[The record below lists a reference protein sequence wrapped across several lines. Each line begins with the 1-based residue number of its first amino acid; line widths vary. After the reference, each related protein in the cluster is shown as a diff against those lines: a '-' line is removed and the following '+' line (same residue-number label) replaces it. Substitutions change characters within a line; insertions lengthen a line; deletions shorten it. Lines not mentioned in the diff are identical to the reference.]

1 MFAFTIHIHFKS
13 TNKQQQLLIAF
24 FMRLC
29 AHTQIET
36 ESAVKYCR
44 RHRRRRRC
52 QFHRHYSPRKLATTI
67 RWNSAAAA
75 ATLRRARA
83 QKANWIH
90 WIRDSCRS
98 RRSRDHPKVLSNN
111 NNISTRRSAGT
122 KRTQPSATLC
132 CMTEVDECCQHS
144 ATFGAKSTRTVWQQC
159 NQTHTCCVA
168 YKWKT
173 AYFQKSIVGRT

>member
-1 MFAFTIHIHFKS
+1 
-13 TNKQQQLLIAF
+13 
-24 FMRLC
+24 MRLC

-52 QFHRHYSPRKLATTI
+52 HRHYSPRKSATTI

-90 WIRDSCRS
+90 WIRDSCRR

-132 CMTEVDECCQHS
+132 IWRRLMSVANTAQHLAPKAQEQS
-144 ATFGAKSTRTVWQQC
+144 GNNVTRLIHVAWHTNGKQLIFKSRLWEEYNC
-159 NQTHTCCVA
+159 YWVA
-168 YKWKT
+168 VFFIMIICSFFSK
-173 AYFQKSIVGRT
+173 ILV